1 LLDSAE
7 QPEEGALVADEIDGV
22 WVKDLSVIPDERGRL
37 MEILRADD
45 DGFEKFGQVYISTTY
60 PGVVKAW
67 HLHKVQDDNFCC
79 VKGMVKLVLY
89 DARDDSPTKGTLTE
103 YFLGDHNTQLVR
115 VPAGVYHGWKC
126 VSEEESIV
134 VNIPTEPYNRE
145 APDEYR
151 AAWNTPDIPY
161 SWDIAFK

>member
-1 LLDSAE
+1 
-7 QPEEGALVADEIDGV
+7 VADEIEGV
-22 WVKDLSVIPDERGRL
+22 WVKDLTVIPDERGRL
-37 MEILRADD
+37 MEILRSDEE
-45 DGFEKFGQVYISTTY
+45 GYVKFGQVYISTTY

-67 HLHKVQDDNFCC
+67 HLHKVQDDNFVC

-103 YFLGDHNTQLVR
+103 YFIGDHHAKLVR

-126 VSEEESIV
+126 ISLEESIV

-161 SWDIAFK
+161 SWDVVFK

>member
-1 LLDSAE
+1 
-7 QPEEGALVADEIDGV
+7 VADEIDGV
-22 WVKDLSVIPDERGRL
+22 WVKHLSVIPDERGRL

-45 DGFEKFGQVYISTTY
+45 EGFVKFGQVYISTTY
-60 PGVVKAW
+60 PDVVKAW
-67 HLHKVQDDNFCC
+67 HLHKVQADNFVC

-89 DARDDSPTKGTLTE
+89 DSRDDSPTKGTLTE
-103 YFLGDHNTQLVR
+103 YFIGEHNPKLVL

-126 VSEEESIV
+126 ISEEESIV

-161 SWDIAFK
+161 NWDIVFK

>member
-1 LLDSAE
+1 
-7 QPEEGALVADEIDGV
+7 VADEIDGV

-45 DGFEKFGQVYISTTY
+45 EGFTKFGQVYISTTY
-60 PGVVKAW
+60 PDVVKAW
-67 HLHKVQDDNFCC
+67 HLHKVQVDNFAC

-89 DARDDSPTKGTLTE
+89 DARDESPTKGTLTE
-103 YFLGDHNTQLVR
+103 YFIGDHNPKLVR

-126 VSEEESIV
+126 VSQDESIV
-134 VNIPTEPYNRE
+134 VNTPTEPYNRE

>member
-7 QPEEGALVADEIDGV
+7 QSEEGSLVADEIDGV
-22 WVKDLSVIPDERGRL
+22 WVKDLAVIPDERGRL

-45 DGFEKFGQVYISTTY
+45 DGFETFGQVYISTTY

-103 YFLGDHNTQLVR
+103 YFIGDHNPKLVR

-126 VSEEESIV
+126 ISEDESIV
-134 VNIPTEPYNRE
+134 VNVPTEPYNRE

-161 SWDIAFK
+161 SWDVVFK

>member
-1 LLDSAE
+1 
-7 QPEEGALVADEIDGV
+7 VADEIDGV

-45 DGFEKFGQVYISTTY
+45 EGFVKFGQVYISTTY
-60 PGVVKAW
+60 PDVVKAW
-67 HLHKVQDDNFCC
+67 HLHKVQADNFVC

-89 DARDDSPTKGTLTE
+89 DSRDDSPTKGTLTE
-103 YFLGDHNTQLVR
+103 YFIGEHNPKLVL

-126 VSEEESIV
+126 ISEEESIV

-161 SWDIAFK
+161 NWDIVFK

>member
-1 LLDSAE
+1 
-7 QPEEGALVADEIDGV
+7 VADQIDGV

-37 MEILRADD
+37 MEILRLDD
-45 DGFEKFGQVYISTTY
+45 EGFTKFGQVYISTTY

-67 HLHKVQDDNFCC
+67 HLHKVQADNFAC
-79 VKGMVKLVLY
+79 VRGMVKLVLY
-89 DARDDSPTKGTLTE
+89 DARDESPTKGTLTE
-103 YFLGDHNTQLVR
+103 YFIGDHDPKLVR

-126 VSEEESIV
+126 ISPDESIV

-145 APDEYR
+145 SPDEYR

>member
-1 LLDSAE
+1 
-7 QPEEGALVADEIDGV
+7 VADEIDGV
-22 WVKDLSVIPDERGRL
+22 WVKDLAVIPDERGRL
-37 MEILRADD
+37 MEILRADE

-89 DARDDSPTKGTLTE
+89 DAREDSPTKGTLTE
-103 YFLGDHNTQLVR
+103 YFIGDHNPMLVR

-126 VSEEESIV
+126 ISGDESIV

-145 APDEYR
+145 SPDEYR
-151 AAWNTPDIPY
+151 AAWNTSDIPY

>member
-1 LLDSAE
+1 
-7 QPEEGALVADEIDGV
+7 VADEIDGV

-37 MEILRADD
+37 MEILRADE

-89 DARDDSPTKGTLTE
+89 DAREDSPTKGTLTE
-103 YFLGDHNTQLVR
+103 YFIGDHNPMLVR

-126 VSEEESIV
+126 ISGDESIV

-145 APDEYR
+145 SPDEYR